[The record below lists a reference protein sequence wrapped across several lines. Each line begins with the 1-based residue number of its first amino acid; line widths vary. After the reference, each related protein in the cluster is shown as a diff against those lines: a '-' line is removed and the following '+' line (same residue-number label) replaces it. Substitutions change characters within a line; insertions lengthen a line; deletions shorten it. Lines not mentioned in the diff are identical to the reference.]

1 MNWSTVEKMAKNQLA
16 YTPRTKVEKVAHA
29 INSEYE
35 TDVILPGNR
44 IQFQKIPRLPTGVF
58 SLDYETGG
66 GWPRGRLVH
75 IYGPE
80 SSGKSLLAYLACKEA
95 QQLCAWCSHPLPA
108 CSCGAKDPI
117 ATAWI
122 DVEHTDSKDWR
133 RKLRVNDDLFL
144 YVPVE
149 HGEEAVDYVSSLIRR
164 SEIGLIVIDSIAAL
178 APAELIE
185 KSASDDASPGHLAR
199 MVTRGTRAWQ
209 AGLNQKHKHP
219 VTKKPW
225 ENLCTIIAINQL
237 RDEIGGYGAPKPP
250 GGRALRHM
258 SSVSPRL
265 TFGSGDIQMTGEDKQ
280 KFATQQTIT
289 FMIEKNKTYLPR
301 RQGTFTLDF
310 ATATVN
316 NEDQVFDYALRWN
329 VVKRDGSWYEWSNH
343 RVQGKEKF
351 LAQLYE
357 SGKYDSLEKAVRS
370 LAERNL
376 EQHYGQTKISS
387 KAGQETGAVLESVP
401 VPDAPRAGKAKGK
414 RAGAGS

>member
-1 MNWSTVEKMAKNQLA
+1 MNWKTIERMAKNELP
-16 YTPRTKVEKVAHA
+16 YTPKTKVEKVARI
-29 INSEYE
+29 INAEYE
-35 TDVILPGNR
+35 TDVIMPGNR
-44 IQFQKIPRLPTGVF
+44 IQFHKIPRIPTGIF

-80 SSGKSLLAYLACKEA
+80 SSGKSLLAYLASAEA
-95 QQLCAWCSHPLPA
+95 QNLCTWCTEPLKK
-108 CSCGAKDPI
+108 CTCGAKDPI

-133 RKLRVNDDLFL
+133 SKLHVNEDLFL

-149 HGEEAVDYVSSLIRR
+149 HGEEAIDYVSSLVRR
-164 SEIGLIVIDSIAAL
+164 PEIGIIVIDSIAAL

-209 AGLNQKHKHP
+209 AGLNQKHPHP

-225 ENLCTIIAINQL
+225 ENLCTIIAVNQL

-265 TFGSGDIQMTGEDKQ
+265 SFANSDFQMAGDDKQ
-280 KFATQQTIT
+280 KNATQQTIT

-310 ATATVN
+310 STATVN
-316 NEDQVFDYALRWN
+316 NQEQVIDYAMRWN
-329 VVKRDGSWYEWSNH
+329 LVKKDGSWFSFGEL
-343 RVQGKEKF
+343 RAQGREKF
-351 LAQLYE
+351 MVQLFETNAYE
-357 SGKYDSLEKAVRS
+357 SLEQKVKS
-370 LAERNL
+370 LAERQLN
-376 EQHYGQTKISS
+376 QHFAIPEAK
-387 KAGQETGAVLESVP
+387 V
-401 VPDAPRAGKAKGK
+401 GKAKVSGQAK
-414 RAGAGS
+414 